1 VGYFQHMNNKHTIST
16 KLWVALALI
25 AGSLDFYLCLA
36 FLCTSA
42 HGLNVSN
49 DRVVYY
55 RTLGVNKSEDCPYLA
70 QIRADIA
77 STGFPAGWTVYV
89 ACTPQSW
96 DLVLRQA
103 DSVGR
108 THTGFTNRKNRITVI
123 NGAMYYSGFSQFGT
137 LKSGASVLRHE
148 LGHIICNCSD
158 ENEADRAVGF

>member
-1 VGYFQHMNNKHTIST
+1 MKSLLQIVI
-16 KLWVALALI
+16 LI
-25 AGSLDFYLCLA
+25 AACSVCWGQVKLA
-36 FLCTSA
+36 
-42 HGLNVSN
+42 
-49 DRVVYY
+49 
-55 RTLGVNKSEDCPYLA
+55 TLGVRNPGDCQHISE
-70 QIRADIA
+70 IRSDVS

-89 ACTPQSW
+89 SCTTQSW

-123 NGAMYYSGFSQFGT
+123 NGAMYSSGFSQFGT

-158 ENEADRAVGF
+158 EDKADRAVGF